1 MSKRAS
7 DPDEGKD
14 ADQTAKRRQ
23 RLGAVV
29 GSLGTAVG
37 VTAAAYP
44 LRGVEDSLPGAVV
57 LLGLVIASTVA
68 VVSRRVRSD
77 HTVQESKLRLREAE
91 TELDQ
96 ALRSDSARRALIQS
110 YFLATHSDPPVP
122 IPEAEAN
129 PEGDL
134 TLPAVWKVTNRRLTV
149 YHDIAVSQAKRSFRN
164 AQYAML
170 TGFLLLGGFVG
181 VALKVKSTPASV
193 TATALGA
200 AAAALSGYIANT
212 FIKSQQMASTA
223 LRSYFDQPL
232 EMSRYLAA
240 ERVVRDAGLSDGLQA
255 ELLREL
261 VHKMINGPGPTPALP
276 EPNTTVTEQPE

>member
-1 MSKRAS
+1 MWKRARHHDEGN
-7 DPDEGKD
+7 DPDP
-14 ADQTAKRRQ
+14 AARRRQ
-23 RLGAVV
+23 WLGGLSGALGFLLVVAAV
-29 GSLGTAVG
+29 
-37 VTAAAYP
+37 AYP
-44 LRGVEDSLPGAVV
+44 LHDQQDALPAAAALATLVTLIVTGVAWWS
-57 LLGLVIASTVA
+57 
-68 VVSRRVRSD
+68 VRQISD
-77 HTVQESKLRLREAE
+77 RTVQESKLRLREAE
-91 TELDQ
+91 TELDH
-96 ALRSDSARRALIQS
+96 ALRSDSARRALLH
-110 YFLATHSDPPVP
+110 LARSVPPVRE
-122 IPEAEAN
+122 PESN

-200 AAAALSGYIANT
+200 AAAGLSGYIANT

-276 EPNTTVTEQPE
+276 EQNATVTQLPE